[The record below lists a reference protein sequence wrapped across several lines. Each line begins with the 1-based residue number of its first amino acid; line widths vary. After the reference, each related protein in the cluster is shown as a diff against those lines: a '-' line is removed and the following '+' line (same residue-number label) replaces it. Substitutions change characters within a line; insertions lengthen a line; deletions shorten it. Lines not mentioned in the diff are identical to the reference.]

1 MCPLIYRFRIVTYC
15 VICHVYIYHVHM
27 LYILHIHVCVCVL
40 KCVFFEKI
48 CISEEVILNMNE
60 CFGKC
65 LTKTCTATKEAYNP

>member
-1 MCPLIYRFRIVTYC
+1 MCTYIMY
-15 VICHVYIYHVHM
+15 ICYTYYIY
-27 LYILHIHVCVCVL
+27 VCVCVL

>member
-1 MCPLIYRFRIVTYC
+1 MSLDISVSNS
-15 VICHVYIYHVHM
+15 
-27 LYILHIHVCVCVL
+27 YILCNMSCVHISCTYDIHTTYTCVCVCVL